1 MPAGYLSNPLV
12 FLVDTLVGAYIFILI
27 LRLLLQYTAADSRN
41 PISAFIIKVTQ
52 PPLTLLKPLFPTI
65 KGVNLAAI
73 VLIIMLRM
81 LIGVVISFAQ
91 GDFSIWA
98 IFVWSIAELVDS
110 VLSIFL
116 FSIFATVIISW
127 INPNSYH
134 PAVSLVYKITEPV
147 MQPIQRVI
155 PPIGGMD
162 LTPMIAL
169 IGLQVLK
176 MLLIPPILALS
187 SVF

>member
-1 MPAGYLSNPLV
+1 MPTGYLSNPLV
-12 FLVDTLVGAYIFILI
+12 FLVDTIVGAYIFILI

-52 PPLTLLKPLFPTI
+52 PPLKLLKPLFPTV

-73 VLIIMLRM
+73 VLIIALRM
-81 LIGVVISFAQ
+81 FIGFVISFSV
-91 GDFSIWA
+91 GDFNIWA
-98 IFVWSIAELVDS
+98 VFIWSLAELVDS
-110 VLSIFL
+110 LLNVFL
-116 FSIFATVIISW
+116 FSVFATVIISW
-127 INPNSYH
+127 LNPGSYH

-147 MQPIQRVI
+147 MRPVQRLI
-155 PPIGGMD
+155 PPIGGID
-162 LTPMIAL
+162 LTPMVAL

-187 SVF
+187 NAF